1 MKDAK
6 ISHPKAMTTVEAAK
20 HLIASGYRTTSKTL
34 EVWRCKKRGPK
45 YKKVGFRVY
54 YEQSWL
60 DEFLVGLEVK
70 IFDPAR
76 M

>member
-1 MKDAK
+1 MQT
-6 ISHPKAMTTVEAAK
+6 ILHPKAMTTVEAAK
-20 HLIASGYRTTSKTL
+20 YLITSGHRTTSKTL

-45 YKKVGFRVY
+45 YKKVGSRVY

-60 DEFLVGLEVK
+60 DEFMAGIKVK